1 MTEVSANRFRQHLKR
16 EVDRAIEEHRPIR
29 VRRRRGGDFVVLGAD
44 DWRSI
49 EETLALNQVPGLVES
64 IHRAAAE
71 PLADGTPV
79 DELEW

>member
-29 VRRRRGGDFVVLGAD
+29 VHRRRGGDFVVLGAD

-64 IHRAAAE
+64 LHREAAE
-71 PLADGTPV
+71 PLADGTPLG
-79 DELEW
+79 ELDW